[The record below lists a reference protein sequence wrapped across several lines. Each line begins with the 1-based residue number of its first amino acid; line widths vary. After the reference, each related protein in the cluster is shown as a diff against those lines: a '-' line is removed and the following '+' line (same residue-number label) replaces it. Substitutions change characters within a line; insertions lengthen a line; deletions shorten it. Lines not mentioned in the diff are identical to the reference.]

1 MKTQGIPVIN
11 YNNSFFISEK
21 DLEDLRTNKIERPK
35 LTRQTA
41 RYHKDEELK
50 MSYIQY
56 YSRFSEKDKKE
67 TLNLKKIKQNS

>member
-50 MSYIQY
+50 MSYIQQHF
-56 YSRFSEKDKKE
+56 RFNEKDEKDKKE
-67 TLNLKKIKQNS
+67 TLNLKK